1 MIISP
6 RHAFVFVH
14 IPKCA
19 GTSVR
24 TQIVKCDPD
33 HIAMGEV
40 GTHPVLGQ
48 IDFGHVPLRLLR
60 QHFPQEYSSLE
71 RFTSYA
77 VVRDPLERFGSSLRQ
92 MLWRYH
98 QRPMTLI
105 PPDEL
110 RTLTLAILKD
120 VASELDNPSNQFIF
134 FARQRDFIF
143 DGDRRVVDHLI
154 PMSLVPDFIAHIGRI
169 TDTPMEAGTRSNQ
182 NVELR
187 FKRLGG
193 IAYRVNDLLRRMLP
207 LDLHARIKDG
217 ALRVLSAR
225 KSAAEASGVLD
236 MPEVR
241 AFVERHYAE
250 DARIY
255 REVMSGA
262 DSLRTALQTDS
273 LTTSSPKIAAQP
285 VGSESA

>member
-6 RHAFVFVH
+6 RHRFVFVH

-24 TQIVKCDPD
+24 TQIVKCDPG

-48 IDFGHVPLRLLR
+48 IDFGHVPLPILR
-60 QHFPQEYSSLE
+60 QHFPEEYGYLE

-105 PPDEL
+105 PADEL
-110 RTLTLAILKD
+110 RTLTLKILD
-120 VASELDNPSNQFIF
+120 DISGELESPSSRFIF

-143 DGDRRVVDHLI
+143 DGDRRMVDHLI
-154 PMSLVPDFIAHIGRI
+154 PLHLVPDLIAHLGRI
-169 TDTPMEAGTRSNQ
+169 TGTPMEAGTRSNQ

-187 FKRLGG
+187 FKKIGG
-193 IAYRVNDLLRRMLP
+193 VAYRVNDILRRVLP
-207 LDLHARIKDG
+207 LDIHARIKDS
-217 ALRVLSAR
+217 ALRVLSA
-225 KSAAEASGVLD
+225 KKNAAEASGILEL
-236 MPEVR
+236 PEVR

-250 DARIY
+250 DGRIY
-255 REVMSGA
+255 REVMAGA
-262 DSLRTALQTDS
+262 DRLKDDLQADRLTARTQQR
-273 LTTSSPKIAAQP
+273 P
-285 VGSESA
+285 